1 MRVIAIINQ
10 KGGVGKTTTTMNL
23 AHALARDGHRVL
35 AIDLDPQA
43 NLTTG
48 LGLVEKNQAGIANV
62 FIDGLALADVT
73 RQVRENLALV
83 PAGDRLGEFEYIR
96 DRGRERG
103 FLLQYSIRDSSAEK
117 DFILIDCPPSSGILG
132 MNALLA
138 ANEVVIPV
146 TGEYFSL
153 QGLSRQMQIFDYV
166 ETSLNRHT
174 KKWLVMTRYNERRK
188 LARKVRDSVV
198 HYFPNRVLKTPI
210 RETVALAESPA
221 FGKTIFDYR
230 TKNRGAED
238 YQQLAFDIINSRVD
252 QQGGNPGNG

>member
-1 MRVIAIINQ
+1 MRIIAIINQ

-23 AHALARDGHRVL
+23 AHALARDGFRVL

-43 NLTTG
+43 NLTVG
-48 LGLVEKNQAGIANV
+48 FGVVEKPQSGTANV
-62 FIDGLALADVT
+62 FINDLSLQAVT
-73 RQVRENLALV
+73 TNVRQNLDLI

-96 DRGRERG
+96 DKGSERG
-103 FLLQYSIRDSSAEK
+103 FLLQHAIQDCSMEY
-117 DFILIDCPPSSGILG
+117 DFILIDCPPTSGILG

-174 KKWLVMTRYNERRK
+174 KKWLVLTRYNERRK
-188 LARKVRDSVV
+188 LARRVRDSVV
-198 HYFPNRVLKTPI
+198 HYFPNRVLQTPI
-210 RETVALAESPA
+210 RETVALAESPSY
-221 FGKTIFDYR
+221 GKTIYDYR
-230 TKNRGAED
+230 IKNRGADD
-238 YQQLAFDIINSRVD
+238 YTRLAVDIVNGRVD
-252 QQGGNPGNG
+252 RQESDFGIG